1 VNVWTILG
9 IRATA
14 DEREIKRAYA
24 AKLKVTRPEDDPQAF
39 QDLRDAYEAAL
50 RLARHAGEEDEYQE
64 ELAPEPEPVV
74 YTAAYEWEPEP
85 LPGEQ
90 PAAPI
95 PVVPASM
102 EAPQVQAF
110 TAAYEF
116 EPVSPM
122 VAARRAWA
130 DFLPGA
136 HRNTAYQ
143 LSQLASRDDLL
154 DLEVR
159 ECFELCALQ
168 YCAGIGCDDE
178 FRAALAEHFQWEA
191 DYAFIYREMPEETI
205 AMMAQLREYR
215 SNTR

>member
-1 VNVWTILG
+1 MNVWTILG

-50 RLARHAGEEDEYQE
+50 RLARQAGEDDDEEEQE
-64 ELAPEPEPVV
+64 AQPEPRWQEVV

-85 LPGEQ
+85 LPGEER
-90 PAAPI
+90 AATPH
-95 PVVPASM
+95 VAAS
-102 EAPQVQAF
+102 APEVQAYTPVF
-110 TAAYEF
+110 EF

-122 VAARRAWA
+122 VAARSAWA

-136 HRNTAYQ
+136 HRNTAHQ

-159 ECFELCALQ
+159 ACFELCALQ

-178 FRAALAEHFQWEA
+178 FRAALAEHFNWEA
-191 DYAFIYREMPEETI
+191 DWAFIYREMPEETA

-215 SNTR
+215 SYTR

>member
-1 VNVWTILG
+1 MNVWTILG

-50 RLARHAGEEDEYQE
+50 RLARQAGEDDEE
-64 ELAPEPEPVV
+64 EAQPEPQWQEVV

-85 LPGEQ
+85 LPGEERA
-90 PAAPI
+90 PAP
-95 PVVPASM
+95 PPATASAS
-102 EAPQVQAF
+102 EVQAYTPVF
-110 TAAYEF
+110 EF

-122 VAARRAWA
+122 VAARSVWA

-136 HRNTAYQ
+136 HRNTALQ

-159 ECFELCALQ
+159 ACFELCALQ

-178 FRAALAEHFQWEA
+178 FRAALAEHFNWES
-191 DYAFIYREMPEETI
+191 DWAFIYREMPEETA

-215 SNTR
+215 SYTR